1 MNMKKK
7 KLIASILAVASILT
21 VISSAHAKVEPN
33 REDPGTYPFKW
44 PVPDSSKINSDF
56 GYRKDPKT
64 GKRVLHAG
72 LDIAPVKRGVSGDKV
87 VVAYHGTVVRSEES
101 SSYGHVVYINHELRR
116 NDWVQTRYAH
126 LRKPANVKKKEEVSK
141 GTKVGEMGDSG
152 EVTGVHLH
160 FETRESSKEPDT
172 SNKSEPVDPLNYV
185 EPPRSLDVIST
196 VDEEGFVP
204 NPYNERYSE
213 ETSDQ

>member
-1 MNMKKK
+1 MKKK

-56 GYRKDPKT
+56 GYRKDPLT

-72 LDIAPVKRGVSGDKV
+72 LNIAPVKRGVPGDKI
-87 VVAYHGTVVRSEES
+87 VAAYRGTVIRSEES
-101 SSYGHVVYINHELRR
+101 SSYGNVVYINHKLRK

-126 LRKPANVKKKEEVSK
+126 MHKKPIVDVDEEVSK
-141 GTKVGEMGDSG
+141 GTKLGLMGETG

-160 FETRESSKEPDT
+160 FETRESSKEPDR
-172 SNKSEPVDPLNYV
+172 SNKSVPVDPLNYV
-185 EPPRSLDVIST
+185 EQPRSLDVQST
-196 VDEEGFVP
+196 VDEDGFVP
-204 NPYNERYSE
+204 NPYNELYSE